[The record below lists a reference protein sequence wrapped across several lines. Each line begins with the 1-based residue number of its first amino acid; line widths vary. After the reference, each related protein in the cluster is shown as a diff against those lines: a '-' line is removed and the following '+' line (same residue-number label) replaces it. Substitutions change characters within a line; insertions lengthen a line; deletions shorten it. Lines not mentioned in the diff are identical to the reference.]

1 MQLEAF
7 QELIRS
13 QQTEMQRLL
22 IEAAIAIEVHARD
35 VVYNLIQ
42 KKITSVNDFEW
53 ISQLRYYWVDNNN
66 LKIRAINAEFSYE

>member
-1 MQLEAF
+1 
-7 QELIRS
+7 
-13 QQTEMQRLL
+13 MQRLL